1 MVRTDSQERPPLIVL
16 RVEIAPSLRYAITA
30 IFFFAAT
37 NEDLQGRSVSPV
49 AIVFSVG
56 LLAAPVDSIGAQ
68 YNPATMTV
76 MTKAKRE
83 RAVAIMLCR
92 PSSLRR
98 QDH

>member
-30 IFFFAAT
+30 TLFFAAII
-37 NEDLQGRSVSPV
+37 EDLQGRSVRPV
-49 AIVFSVG
+49 AMVLTVG

-76 MTKAKRE
+76 MTKAKRDK
-83 RAVAIMLCR
+83 AVAIIPCR
-92 PSSLRR
+92 PS
-98 QDH
+98 